1 MLSYVHIKHKI
12 GKTCTLNAL
21 MEMFPTYLG
30 KNQALTEE
38 NENFL
43 FVNIVKA
50 EYCCA
55 HKKKKKKLTFVGPT
69 FIAFSTEVEPFTK
82 GFNLVLYVITGE
94 NSHTHTHHTHL
105 NPQR

>member
-55 HKKKKKKLTFVGPT
+55 HFEKKKKINLRRANFHC
-69 FIAFSTEVEPFTK
+69 ILNRSRAFYKRV
-82 GFNLVLYVITGE
+82 
-94 NSHTHTHHTHL
+94 
-105 NPQR
+105 